1 MLNDLIRS
9 MPSIL
14 YIYIYIFFNIFLIYI
29 YKSEL
34 TLSWP
39 HSFLETCIKWKRQEI
54 HSEIEVIGTLC
65 SHRDVDCAIIA
76 LILFQFRVDAL
87 FVFCCFK
94 LTFVCFVGGTSY

>member
-1 MLNDLIRS
+1 
-9 MPSIL
+9 MPSEI
-14 YIYIYIFFNIFLIYI
+14 NRDHAP
-29 YKSEL
+29 
-34 TLSWP
+34 LSWL

-87 FVFCCFK
+87 FVFLLF
-94 LTFVCFVGGTSY
+94 FS